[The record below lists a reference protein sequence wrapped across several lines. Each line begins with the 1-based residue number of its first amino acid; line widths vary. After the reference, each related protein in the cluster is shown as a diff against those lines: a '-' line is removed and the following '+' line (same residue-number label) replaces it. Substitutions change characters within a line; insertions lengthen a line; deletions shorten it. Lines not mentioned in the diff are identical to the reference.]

1 MILRMM
7 LLSSLCRPASE
18 PKGIGDNG
26 SVTHWVNTTHDWA
39 ASVDREHLDAIRSD
53 SDRYA
58 PGGVLHL
65 VLEVLA
71 YPDDEA
77 ESVGRRGECT
87 VRLHE
92 DGSISVADN
101 GRGTDT
107 RIDSLGKVVKKP
119 VMATKDLRFF
129 DDPAAPLLPD
139 GHPRRG
145 MSVVAALSNW
155 LTHTNRRAN
164 GSWTQRYEHGI
175 PVTDL
180 SPIATDGTTGT
191 TVHFRPS
198 ASYDGLDLTPYLR
211 FAHLDV
217 AVERLG

>member
-1 MILRMM
+1 MTQRSRADWI
-7 LLSSLCRPASE
+7 
-18 PKGIGDNG
+18 
-26 SVTHWVNTTHDWA
+26 NTTHDWA
-39 ASVDREHLDAIRSD
+39 AAVDQEHLAAIRAD
-53 SDRYA
+53 VGRYA

-77 ESVGRRGECT
+77 ESAGVRGVCSIT
-87 VRLHE
+87 RYA
-92 DGSISVADN
+92 DGSIAIADN

-107 RIDSLGKVVKKP
+107 RVDEHGIVVKKP
-119 VMATKDLRFF
+119 IMATKDLRFF

-145 MSVVAALSNW
+145 MSVVAALSEW
-155 LTHTNRRAN
+155 LVHTNRRVN

-180 SPIATDGTTGT
+180 EPLESDGATGT
-191 TVHFRPS
+191 TVRFRPS
-198 ASYDGLDLTPYLR
+198 VDLAPLTTYP
-211 FAHLDV
+211 FAFPHLDITV
-217 AVERLG
+217 G

>member
-1 MILRMM
+1 M
-7 LLSSLCRPASE
+7 
-18 PKGIGDNG
+18 
-26 SVTHWVNTTHDWA
+26 THWVNTTHDWA
-39 ASVDREHLDAIRSD
+39 ASVDRAHLDAILAD

-77 ESVGRRGECT
+77 ESVGRRGQCSVT
-87 VRLHE
+87 LHE
-92 DGSISVADN
+92 DGSISIADN

-107 RIDSLGKVVKKP
+107 RVDPQGNVVKKP

-145 MSVVAALSNW
+145 MSVVAALSDW
-155 LTHTNRRAN
+155 LVHTNRRVN
-164 GSWTQRYEHGI
+164 GSWTQRYEGGI

-180 SPIATDGTTGT
+180 EPVPGDGSTGT
-191 TVHFRPS
+191 TVRFRPT
-198 ASYDGLDLTPYLR
+198 SYAGLTDLTPYLR
-211 FAHLDV
+211 FPHLDV
-217 AVERLG
+217 TVDQRSLRKK